1 MEELNM
7 TELQNEIEAIVNEG
21 EQAEDFTVT
30 SMEDAITADSRI
42 MYHKGK
48 QQEIEG
54 MVKSQVDALESKI
67 ARLKEWGEEAKE
79 PYLNKER
86 FYTHR
91 LEFFLRDQLNNGL
104 KKKSI
109 ELPNVKLKMVKQQP
123 EFTKDEDM
131 LFKYAK
137 ANEMVKVKE
146 STDWTAVKKAGKV
159 VGNVLIDEN
168 GEQIPGVEVMPRPD
182 KFSIEV
188 VKWVLNQSR

>member
-7 TELQNEIEAIVNEG
+7 TELQKQVEAIVNDG
-21 EQAEDFTVT
+21 EQAEDFTV
-30 SMEDAITADSRI
+30 SNMEDALVADSRI

-48 QQEIEG
+48 QQDIQD
-54 MVKSQVDALESKI
+54 MIDSQLEALKNKEN
-67 ARLKEWGEEAKE
+67 RLKEWAEEAKR
-79 PYLNKER
+79 PYPESEQ

-91 LEFFLRDQLNNGL
+91 LEFFLREQLEGGL

-168 GEQIPGVEVMPRPD
+168 GEQIPGVEVTPRPD
-182 KFSIEV
+182 KFSLEV
-188 VKWVLNQSR
+188 IK